1 VVAQGLESGNVGRKA
16 LRTEG
21 RDFLFE
27 VIKVSKIEDGYTYL

>member
-16 LRTEG
+16 LRAEG